1 MGILNGGK
9 IRGQGDTAGSCSIG
23 EMELLSDKAP
33 FLTPLQGVRR
43 QLETVLGEVAEGLVS
58 PGAITVSTRFVLQ
71 DLARI
76 PPGKLHPSAV
86 VSVLDSKLGPNDR
99 RSKLLEEQQAA
110 EQLISEAVGR
120 GIQKLLHQPA
130 DAVTPPDTSEWKD
143 LFSLVAFKRSYCLL
157 SPAEAAV
164 YTSLSTF
171 WYGGDLFRGV
181 PQLVPLTARL
191 ALARDIENSS
201 EREQAMSTLGLE
213 ISLCLMA
220 PNDDDLRAML
230 KRADGEA
237 KNMTDGERIFLEQ
250 RWESASVSLPQGVL
264 EALSIRWFSSHP
276 PALEGVQGF
285 KSLANSLLESW
296 PSPRRE
302 SPSAILACL
311 KKRAVIAVQA
321 LELYNFDERF
331 LDTLSSLKQLGEM
344 VLHAPGWAGEVLRPF
359 FPKEV
364 WDQRK
369 SETISHGI
377 VATSGA
383 ARDERVC
390 LLQEKLVEQYID
402 FCATGDLRAFSTD
415 TELAAEHRLSDVQV
429 DRYLRSMRRAPWFA
443 RILDIRDRAPTP
455 QDMPSEPLPKDHGP
469 KNAPMILSA
478 SGCRYRDEFFD
489 SQSEAA
495 VAILLE
501 RYLPSFQ
508 IKRGVS
514 FQVPIDGKRIDF
526 CLGEVSGSPI
536 YLEYHPIILGR
547 PGSRHDFDSDEE
559 AARFYASYAAAQP
572 QEKAK
577 LWNRTKEDLSQRYAD
592 TRRSLA
598 LSLEPDAVLHHV
610 EDIGT
615 LYDLMLDT
623 HPSIALPSREAFDGE
638 FHALVKALGELHFA
652 ESLLDEAL
660 VSDFPSSYAR
670 DWNSA
675 PSDVVSR
682 PVQPAFQRP
691 RDYGPPLPVVTSF
704 AHRSAHRVV
713 EVTVPRLFDPSLQ
726 VGRHD
731 DHLYASVK
739 DFTQG
744 LEKLGI
750 SAVTVAADSINV
762 ATVPGIARDIVTFL
776 CNREL
781 VPEARP
787 APAPSLGADLL
798 PLYWI
803 GEPFES
809 LASTTDPLS

>member
-9 IRGQGDTAGSCSIG
+9 ISGQGDTAGSCSIG
-23 EMELLSDKAP
+23 EMDLLSDKEL
-33 FLTPLQGVRR
+33 FRTPLQRVRQ
-43 QLETVLGEVAEGLVS
+43 QLETVLRDVAEGLVS

-99 RSKLLEEQQAA
+99 RSQLLEEQQAA
-110 EQLISEAVGR
+110 EQLISEAVAR

-130 DAVTPPDTSEWKD
+130 DAVTAPDTSEWKD
-143 LFSLVAFKRSYCLL
+143 LFSLVAFKRAYCLL
-157 SPAEAAV
+157 SPAETAM
-164 YTSLSTF
+164 YTSLSIF

-181 PQLVPLTARL
+181 PQLVPLTAKL
-191 ALARDIENSS
+191 ALARDIENSD
-201 EREQAMSTLGLE
+201 ERKQAMSSLGLE

-230 KRADGEA
+230 KRADGDA
-237 KNMTDGERIFLEQ
+237 NKMTNRERKFLEQ
-250 RWESASVSLPQGVL
+250 RWKSASVSLPQGVL
-264 EALSIRWFSSHP
+264 EALSIRWVSSHFP
-276 PALEGVQGF
+276 GLEGQQGF
-285 KSLANSLLESW
+285 KSLANSLFESW
-296 PSPRRE
+296 PSPQRE
-302 SPSAILACL
+302 SPSAILTCL

-331 LDTLSSLKQLGEM
+331 LDSLSSLEQLGDI
-344 VLHAPGWAGEVLRPF
+344 VLHTAAWTGGALRPF

-402 FCATGDLRAFSTD
+402 FYATGDPRAFSTD
-415 TELAAEHRLSDVQV
+415 TELAAEHQLSDAQV
-429 DRYLRSMRRAPWFA
+429 DRYLRSMRRAPWLA
-443 RILDIRDRAPTP
+443 RILDIRNRAPTP
-455 QDMPSEPLPKDHGP
+455 QDMPREPLPKNQGP
-469 KNAPMILSA
+469 RHAPMILSA

-489 SQSEAA
+489 SQSEAT
-495 VAILLE
+495 VGILLE

-547 PGSRHDFDSDEE
+547 PGFRHDFDSDEE
-559 AARFYASYAAAQP
+559 AARFYASYAAAPP
-572 QEKAK
+572 QERANLAK
-577 LWNRTKEDLSQRYAD
+577 HTKEALSQRYAD

-598 LSLEPDAVLHHV
+598 LSLDPDAILHHV
-610 EDIGT
+610 EDAGT
-615 LYDLMLDT
+615 LYDLMLKT
-623 HPSIALPSREAFDGE
+623 HQSIALPPREAFEWE

-660 VSDFPSSYAR
+660 ASDFPSSYER

-682 PVQPAFQRP
+682 PVQPAFQRQ
-691 RDYGPPLPVVTSF
+691 RDYSPPLPVVTSF

-731 DHLYASVK
+731 DHLYASVE

-750 SAVTVAADSINV
+750 SAVTVASDSINV
-762 ATVPGIARDIVTFL
+762 ATVPRIARDIVSFL

-781 VPEARP
+781 APEARP
-787 APAPSLGADLL
+787 VPAPSLGADLL
-798 PLYWI
+798 PLCWI

-809 LASTTDPLS
+809 LARNTYL